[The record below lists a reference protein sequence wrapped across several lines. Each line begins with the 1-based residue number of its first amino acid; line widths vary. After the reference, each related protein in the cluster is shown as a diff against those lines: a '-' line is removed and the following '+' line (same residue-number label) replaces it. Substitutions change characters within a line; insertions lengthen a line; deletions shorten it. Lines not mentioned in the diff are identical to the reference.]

1 MDTSVENF
9 ISIETFDV
17 TFHSLKY
24 LLVSSIVGL
33 RNGKKITS
41 KVNINFIFQN
51 ITCTIKYTSHPLT
64 IITSYLSNYL
74 IIPLIQTVRACS
86 IQCSNYSLH
95 FASNLPFMHTTN
107 LFLHRQFDL

>member
-1 MDTSVENF
+1 MLNKTKTIDTSVENF
-9 ISIETFDV
+9 ISLETFDV

-51 ITCTIKYTSHPLT
+51 IHVP
-64 IITSYLSNYL
+64 
-74 IIPLIQTVRACS
+74 
-86 IQCSNYSLH
+86 
-95 FASNLPFMHTTN
+95 
-107 LFLHRQFDL
+107 

>member
-51 ITCTIKYTSHPLT
+51 IHVP
-64 IITSYLSNYL
+64 
-74 IIPLIQTVRACS
+74 
-86 IQCSNYSLH
+86 
-95 FASNLPFMHTTN
+95 
-107 LFLHRQFDL
+107 

>member
-17 TFHSLKY
+17 NFHSLKY

-51 ITCTIKYTSHPLT
+51 IHVP
-64 IITSYLSNYL
+64 
-74 IIPLIQTVRACS
+74 
-86 IQCSNYSLH
+86 
-95 FASNLPFMHTTN
+95 
-107 LFLHRQFDL
+107 